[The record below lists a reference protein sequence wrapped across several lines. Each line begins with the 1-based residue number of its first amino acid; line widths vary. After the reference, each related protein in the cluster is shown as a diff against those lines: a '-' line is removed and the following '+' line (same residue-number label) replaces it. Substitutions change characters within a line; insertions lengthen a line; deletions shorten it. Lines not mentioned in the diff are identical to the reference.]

1 MVRVVKAQDFSNSCP
16 WVSKTPPVQVEDIP
30 SQQDSVPSNQAAKEE
45 LADENGTN
53 LRYGQ

>member
-53 LRYGQ
+53 LRYG